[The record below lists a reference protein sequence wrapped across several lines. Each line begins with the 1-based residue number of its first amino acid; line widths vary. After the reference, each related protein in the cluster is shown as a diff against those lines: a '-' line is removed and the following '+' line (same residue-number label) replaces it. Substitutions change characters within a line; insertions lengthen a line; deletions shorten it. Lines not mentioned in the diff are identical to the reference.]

1 MNRRLVAIAALAT
14 AVLTACGVSAPPPNE
29 LAGEIVDTLEELPVS
44 VRACMRDQ
52 LAGYPDE
59 DLEAITNG
67 LESENT
73 DTQAEAKAAL
83 DKFESDLASCR

>member
-1 MNRRLVAIAALAT
+1 MNRRLVATAALAT

-29 LAGEIVDTLEELPVS
+29 LAGEIIDTLDELPES
-44 VRACMRDQ
+44 VRVCMREQ
-52 LAGYPDE
+52 LAEYTDQ

-73 DTQAEAKAAL
+73 ETQAEAQAAL